1 MDLGLAGKTALITGA
16 GAGIGQVTA
25 QVLAAEGARVIVADI
40 HAERARSAA
49 QEISARGNEATW
61 TEVDVTSAASVSAA
75 FEQLAASFG
84 LPDILVN
91 NAAFNRDQPLVTMPE
106 RDWDAIIDVVLK
118 GAFLCTRAA
127 LPAMIE
133 RKWGRIISIS
143 SRSYLGNPEQGNYSA
158 AKAGLLGFTRAMA
171 MEHGPSNITVNAV
184 APGIVDTATARALPH
199 FHAFVEKAKK
209 NLPIPRLG
217 QPEDVA
223 DAVAFLASERAGYIS
238 GDVLHVTGGRY

>member
-25 QVLAAEGARVIVADI
+25 QVLAAEGVRVIVADI
-40 HAERARSAA
+40 QAERARSAA
-49 QEISARGNEATW
+49 QEIVAQGNEAIW
-61 TEVDVTSAASVSAA
+61 VEVDVTSAASVSRA
-75 FEQLAASFG
+75 FEMVAASFG
-84 LPDILVN
+84 APDILVN
-91 NAAFNRDQPLVTMPE
+91 NAAFTRDQPLVTMPE
-106 RDWDAIIDVVLK
+106 QDWDAIIDVVLK

-143 SRSYLGNPEQGNYSA
+143 SRSYLGNPGQGNYAA
-158 AKAGLLGFTRAMA
+158 AKAGLLGFTRALA

-184 APGIVDTATARALPH
+184 APGVVDTAAARALPH
-199 FHAFVEKAKK
+199 FQSFVEKAKM

-217 QPEDVA
+217 RPEDVA